1 MTPSTESIVESVRER
16 YDQAAKG
23 GGSCCGGGACGDT
36 ATTVALQIGYTK
48 DELKIA
54 QDANLGLGCGAPVAL
69 LDPKPGET
77 VLDLGSGP
85 GLDALLAARRVGEA
99 GRVIGV
105 DMTPSMIDRARG
117 LAVRH
122 GLKNVD
128 FRDGRLEKLPVDDAS
143 VDAVTSNCVIN
154 LVPDKAA
161 VFAEIARVLRPGG
174 RLVVSDIVLDRPLP
188 KVVEKDVI
196 AWVGCV
202 AGASLRTDYF
212 RLLREAGLSEPE
224 VLKDVDYVAA
234 MYDVAPGE
242 IDEVLLRTGVK
253 MEDVAGSVRS
263 LTYRARKAAR

>member
-1 MTPSTESIVESVRER
+1 MTTQAEKIVDSVKER

-23 GGSCCGGGACGDT
+23 QGSCCGGGACSDA

-48 DELKIA
+48 DELKLA

-69 LDPKPGET
+69 LDPRPGET

-85 GLDALLAARRVGEA
+85 GLDALLASRRVGPE

-105 DMTPSMIDRARG
+105 DMTPSMVDRARG
-117 LAVRH
+117 LALRH
-122 GLKNVD
+122 HLGNVE
-128 FRDGRLEKLPVDDAS
+128 FRDGRLEKLPVETGT

-161 VFAEIARVLRPGG
+161 VFAEIARVLKPGG

-188 KVVEKDVI
+188 AAVEKDVI

-202 AGASLRTDYF
+202 AGASLRPGYF
-212 RLLREAGLSEPE
+212 GLLRAAGLGEPE

-234 MYDVAPGE
+234 MYEVAPEE
-242 IDEVLLRTGVK
+242 IDEVLGRTGVD
-253 MEDVAGSVRS
+253 MAELAGSVRS
-263 LTYRARKAAR
+263 LTYRAVKA